1 MTKPLQNDDLA
12 KLLMRLAVG
21 GLMLF
26 HGVHKVANGIGGIE
40 GMLSGKGLPEELA
53 WGVHLGEVVAP
64 LLLLIGWMTRPAG
77 FVVAV
82 TMAFSMYLAYGA
94 GTFGL
99 NQHGGL
105 ETELNWLYMIG
116 GFSLFLTGGG
126 RFSVGRGE
134 GRWS

>member
-53 WGVHLGEVVAP
+53 WGVHLGYGHVGREIRYWA
-64 LLLLIGWMTRPAG
+64 
-77 FVVAV
+77 
-82 TMAFSMYLAYGA
+82 TMAGEVLSL
-94 GTFGL
+94 
-99 NQHGGL
+99 L
-105 ETELNWLYMIG
+105 EPPGN
-116 GFSLFLTGGG
+116 
-126 RFSVGRGE
+126 
-134 GRWS
+134 